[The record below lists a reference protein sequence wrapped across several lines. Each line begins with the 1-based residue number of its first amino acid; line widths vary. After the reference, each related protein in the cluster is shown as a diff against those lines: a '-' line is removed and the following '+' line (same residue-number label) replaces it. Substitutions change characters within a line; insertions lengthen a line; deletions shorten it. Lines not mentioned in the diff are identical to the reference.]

1 MLVWISDTNT
11 EFVTY
16 RLLTALKV
24 GKCGDGEG
32 WRRVG
37 RIALKMKDYYKESR
51 IKGYNKIKG
60 QKAKRIG
67 HILRS
72 KGKEK
77 GKMEVKRR

>member
-1 MLVWISDTNT
+1 
-11 EFVTY
+11 
-16 RLLTALKV
+16 
-24 GKCGDGEG
+24 
-32 WRRVG
+32 
-37 RIALKMKDYYKESR
+37 MKDYYKESR

-60 QKAKRIG
+60 QKANRIG